1 MIETSQATELY
12 IVILLQRFG
21 VFIIVM
27 LINLIF
33 VMVLFVF
40 FSLVSVPK

>member
-27 LINLIF
+27 LINLILI
-33 VMVLFVF
+33 MVLFCF
-40 FSLVSVPK
+40 FSLVSVLK

>member
-1 MIETSQATELY
+1 VIETSQATELY

-27 LINLIF
+27 LINLILI
-33 VMVLFVF
+33 MALFCF
-40 FSLVSVPK
+40 FSLVSVLK